1 LPVLLFYFH
10 SLQNE
15 VCTVSIGIFSLVM
28 VIAIDYHIIEIIY
41 KEGNRIIKLAFPYKL
56 FDTVLYI
63 IIIFLAMIGS
73 DTTSSFYS
81 LFFGNLIRLL
91 LSLYLNYYNQSVEKK
106 HQLYLVIN
114 QVLLLGIVVAISTE
128 HTQFILFNTF
138 LLACLI
144 FWKQ

>member
-1 LPVLLFYFH
+1 
-10 SLQNE
+10 
-15 VCTVSIGIFSLVM
+15 M